1 MTIFLQWVV
10 RGTPL
15 GLEETTMADE
25 NRVTEVVNGAPVYP
39 TTPITHEQLQGEF
52 EYLTVVRFAK
62 KLYSDGKIT
71 LDEFNKI
78 KRKACEKFYPLY
90 PEIRA

>member
-1 MTIFLQWVV
+1 MS
-10 RGTPL
+10 
-15 GLEETTMADE
+15 DE
-25 NRVTEVVNGAPVYP
+25 NRVSEVVSEAPTYTAEPV
-39 TTPITHEQLQGEF
+39 THERLQGEF
-52 EYLTVVRFAK
+52 EYLSVVRFAN

-78 KRKACEKFYPLY
+78 KRKACEKVYPLY

>member
-1 MTIFLQWVV
+1 MS
-10 RGTPL
+10 
-15 GLEETTMADE
+15 DE
-25 NRVTEVVNGAPVYP
+25 SHVTEVTNDTPVY
-39 TTPITHEQLQGEF
+39 TAVPITHERLQSEF
-52 EYLTVVRFAK
+52 EYLSVVRFAK
-62 KLYSDGKIT
+62 KIYSDGKIT

>member
-1 MTIFLQWVV
+1 MS
-10 RGTPL
+10 
-15 GLEETTMADE
+15 DE
-25 NRVTEVVNGAPVYP
+25 SRVTEVKNDAPVY
-39 TTPITHEQLQGEF
+39 TADPITHERLQGEF
-52 EYLTVVRFAK
+52 EYLSVVRFAK

-78 KRKACEKFYPLY
+78 KQKACEKFYPLY